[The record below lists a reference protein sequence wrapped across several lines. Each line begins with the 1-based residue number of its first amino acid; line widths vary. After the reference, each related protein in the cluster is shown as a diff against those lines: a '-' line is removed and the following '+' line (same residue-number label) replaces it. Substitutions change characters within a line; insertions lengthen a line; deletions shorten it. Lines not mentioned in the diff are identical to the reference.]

1 MNNLINNNN
10 ENKNKL
16 TNNEFNQSIN
26 LNEFNNLKNQISE
39 FNNNTNL
46 KEIKIQEIPNSS
58 KNIDNDLI
66 INTNN
71 NNNNKIEN
79 DILINYIEKIKGLQE
94 EVQNEKMMNEIL
106 KVEFEKENKKIKQK
120 TEEEFSLLS
129 GCMYNVAIE
138 YYQIKLLYENY
149 LRFYGHLDKKSLLKM
164 EKNRKYDKNIYDEI
178 L

>member
-10 ENKNKL
+10 ENKNTL
-16 TNNEFNQSIN
+16 TNNEFNQSKN
-26 LNEFNNLKNQISE
+26 LNEFNNLKNEISE
-39 FNNNTNL
+39 FNINT
-46 KEIKIQEIPNSS
+46 KYEEIKIQEIPNSS
-58 KNIDNDLI
+58 KNNNNDLI

-79 DILINYIEKIKGLQE
+79 DILINYIKKIKGLQE

-106 KVEFEKENKKIKQK
+106 KVEFENEIKKIKQK

-129 GCMYNVAIE
+129 GWMYNVAIE

-164 EKNRKYDKNIYDEI
+164 EKNRKYDKNIYD
-178 L
+178 